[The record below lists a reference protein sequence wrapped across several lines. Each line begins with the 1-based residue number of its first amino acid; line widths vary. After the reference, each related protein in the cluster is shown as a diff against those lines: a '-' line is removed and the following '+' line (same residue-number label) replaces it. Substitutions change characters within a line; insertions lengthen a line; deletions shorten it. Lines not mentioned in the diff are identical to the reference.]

1 MMRGAADRYSLPL
14 PPSPAPRQRRL
25 LLGPVPLADT
35 ITQCRCLLEYQV
47 AALTTNRDNRDHIDA
62 HWELLHNRNA
72 DDNDMQLL
80 VM

>member
-1 MMRGAADRYSLPL
+1 MLLTAIFS
-14 PPSPAPRQRRL
+14 PPSSAFVGPRQRR

-47 AALTTNRDNRDHIDA
+47 TALTKNRDNRAHIDA

-80 VM
+80 MM